1 MRHWLLSHQPD
12 TDPPPDLGHL
22 AALAG
27 AAAVRAGTDA
37 WLWVP
42 VRDGVV
48 HLPGLG
54 SAVTGPAPGGAT
66 LSVTPVGFTVVASGQ
81 APVAVSWLED
91 RPAAGPGWLPARHA
105 GPAGWR
111 VLLDDLDPGRDCHG
125 WAVTGRLGDADVT
138 AWDGRLSEAWTVLA
152 EQAPEYLPALRA
164 GVRTVVPLRADP
176 GGALRGATHRD
187 AFAAVGLAEAGGAQT
202 AVRSSSS
209 STTCPGSCAGCW
221 ASTVSAASAS
231 WTGRVRV
238 PHAATHQ

>member
-1 MRHWLLSHQPD
+1 M
-12 TDPPPDLGHL
+12 
-22 AALAG
+22 
-27 AAAVRAGTDA
+27 
-37 WLWVP
+37 
-42 VRDGVV
+42 
-48 HLPGLG
+48 
-54 SAVTGPAPGGAT
+54 
-66 LSVTPVGFTVVASGQ
+66 ASGQ

-176 GGALRGATHRD
+176 GGALRSATHRD
-187 AFAAVGLAEAGGAQT
+187 AFAAVGLAEADGAQT